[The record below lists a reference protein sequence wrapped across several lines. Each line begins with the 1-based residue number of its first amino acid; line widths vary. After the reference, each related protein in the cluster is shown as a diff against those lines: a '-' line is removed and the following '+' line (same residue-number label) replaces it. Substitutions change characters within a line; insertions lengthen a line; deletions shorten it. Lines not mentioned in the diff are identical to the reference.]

1 MITLTLIFL
10 VMIGLAPLFVYL
22 HHKYI
27 GHPERVRRFI
37 LKSLRHRPKS
47 PSELAA
53 SMENMDIK
61 ELEAYLKPFEDAGL
75 VRREKHLGLSPQHP
89 EATETLHL
97 AERGEEEAN
106 QTDPK

>member
-1 MITLTLIFL
+1 MKTLALIFL
-10 VMIGLAPLFVYL
+10 AMMGLATLLAYL

-27 GHPERVRRFI
+27 GHPERVRKFI

-53 SMENMDIK
+53 SIENMDPK

-75 VRREKHLGLSPQHP
+75 VRREKHLGLTPQHP
-89 EATETLHL
+89 EATEILYLTEH
-97 AERGEEEAN
+97 GG
-106 QTDPK
+106 